1 MAKFSLTNKAVE
13 DLSNIWNYTLNEWS
27 EDQADKYYLE
37 LIEGCENL
45 AENPNFGKNYDKID
59 LNIFGYL
66 VNMHIIFYQKIKA
79 DEILVARILHA
90 SSDLKNRIME

>member
-27 EDQADKYYLE
+27 EEQADKYYLE
-37 LIEGCENL
+37 LIEGCEYL

-59 LNIFGYL
+59 LNIFGYFSDWNTDFYTYNRNNWDNRMY
-66 VNMHIIFYQKIKA
+66 VNELYRGCK
-79 DEILVARILHA
+79 V
-90 SSDLKNRIME
+90 SN